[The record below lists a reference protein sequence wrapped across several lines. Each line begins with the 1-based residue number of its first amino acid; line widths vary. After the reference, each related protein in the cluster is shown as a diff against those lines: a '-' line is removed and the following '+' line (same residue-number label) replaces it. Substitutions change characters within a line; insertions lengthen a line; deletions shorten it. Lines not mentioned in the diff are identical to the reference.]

1 MAENNATNSGF
12 KTYIAPSDLIP
23 EFTPK
28 AIILGAIFGIIFGA
42 ATVYLGLKVG
52 LTVSASIPIAVLAI
66 AVFKK
71 IGKSTILE
79 NNMVQTIGSAGE
91 SVAAGVVFT
100 IPALLFLP
108 GGSDYFKYFQIFV
121 LALAGGILGV
131 LFMIPLRRSLIV
143 KEHGVLPYPEG
154 TACADVLIA
163 GEKGGNLAKK
173 VYYGLGIAFLYK
185 FLMSILGLWKEVPAY
200 VFGRK
205 SALPNG
211 TINGEITPE
220 LLGVGYIIGPKIAG
234 IMVAGG
240 VLSWLVLIPLITL
253 LGDNLTNVFAPGTK
267 LISDMSPSEIWS
279 NYIRYIGAG
288 AVTFG
293 GIITLI
299 KSFPTIISAFK
310 DSFADLK
317 ENKANSKNN
326 TKTVKIRTEK
336 DMPLVYVLVGSV
348 LLILF
353 MSLIPNI
360 PTNFLS
366 AVMIVVFGFFFVTV
380 SSRIVGIIGSS
391 SNPISGMTIAT
402 LMATSLIFVGVG
414 WTGDIYQ
421 PIALVVGSIV
431 CIASANAGATSQDL
445 KTGYIVGA
453 TPVKQQ
459 IGLLIGV
466 LASVIV
472 IGFTLLLLNDT
483 LGIGP
488 ITEDHSNPLPAPQ
501 ATLMATV
508 IKGLLSQNLPWGL
521 VIIGMGIAAVM
532 ELSGVR
538 SLPFAVG
545 AYLPLSTTS
554 PIFIGGLVKWLVDSR
569 KKDGKEESEI
579 GPGAL
584 FSSGLIA
591 GGAITG
597 IIIAILIGT
606 NVGTGTD
613 GKPMNV
619 VDLLNTGLGE
629 GMGAAGDLIAIILF
643 AALGAILYKF
653 AMSKQEKI

>member
-1 MAENNATNSGF
+1 MNNDKAVNF
-12 KTYIAPSDLIP
+12 KPYISAQDFIP

-42 ATVYLGLKVG
+42 ASVYLGLKVG
-52 LTVSASIPIAVLAI
+52 LTVSASIPIAVLSI
-66 AVFKK
+66 SVIKK
-71 IGKSTILE
+71 LGKGTILE

-91 SVAAGVVFT
+91 SVASGVVFT

-108 GGSDYFKYFQIFV
+108 GGSDYFQYFQIFV

-131 LFMIPLRRSLIV
+131 LFMIPLRRSIIV
-143 KEHGVLPYPEG
+143 KEHGVLPFPEG
-154 TACADVLIA
+154 TACADVLVA
-163 GEKGGNLAKK
+163 GERGGKLAQK
-173 VYYGLGIAFLYK
+173 VFYGLGIAFLYK
-185 FLMSILGLWKEVPAY
+185 TLMSLFGLWKDVPEY
-200 VFGRK
+200 IFSKK

-253 LGDNLTNVFAPGTK
+253 LGDGLTTVFPPATK
-267 LISDMSPSEIWS
+267 LISQMSPGEIWS

-293 GIITLI
+293 GVTTLI
-299 KSFPTIISAFK
+299 RSFPTIINAFK
-310 DSFADLK
+310 DSFKDLK
-317 ENKANSKNN
+317 ANRGENQIEKS
-326 TKTVKIRTEK
+326 RTEK
-336 DMPLVYVLVGSV
+336 DIPLVYVLVGSV
-348 LLILF
+348 ILIIL
-353 MSLIPNI
+353 MAVIPSI
-360 PTNFLS
+360 PTNLLS
-366 AVMIVVFGFFFVTV
+366 SIMIVVFGFFFVTV
-380 SSRIVGIIGSS
+380 SSRIVGLIGSS

-402 LMATSLIFVGVG
+402 LMATALIFVAVG

-421 PIALVVGSIV
+421 PIVLVVGSIV

-453 TPVKQQ
+453 SPVKQQ
-459 IGLLIGV
+459 LGLLIGV
-466 LASVIV
+466 LAASVV
-472 IGFTLLLLNDT
+472 IGFTIIMLNDI
-483 LGIGP
+483 LVIG
-488 ITEDHSNPLPAPQ
+488 SKQLPAPQ

-521 VIIGMGIAAVM
+521 VLVGMGIAAVM

-545 AYLPLSTTS
+545 AYLPLSVST
-554 PIFIGGLVKWLVDSR
+554 PIYIGGLVKFIVDKIQKS
-569 KKDGKEESEI
+569 DEEESDI

-584 FSSGLIA
+584 LSSGLIA
-591 GGAITG
+591 GGALTG
-597 IIIAILIGT
+597 ILIAALKGWT
-606 NVGTGTD
+606 WETTSAG
-613 GKPMNV
+613 
-619 VDLLNTGLGE
+619 VDISVADKLNSGIAESMGLGGDIISLLLFL
-629 GMGAAGDLIAIILF
+629 GMAGILF
-643 AALGAILYKF
+643 VF
-653 AMSKQEKI
+653 AMSKNEDKEKV